1 MEWYFVGADFGQ
13 SRDYTAIAVL
23 ERAETAGKFDHMV
36 RAHEKEIALRLRYLE
51 RIPLGTPDPD
61 VVERVVEVTR
71 NKQLAGRCHLA
82 VDGTGVGR
90 PVVDLLRRAGPDAI
104 LMPVTITGG
113 QVETMDQG
121 FYRVPKRDLIIG
133 LQVVLQRGGLQI
145 AAGLKF
151 GQKLV
156 EELMAVQVRV
166 SPAGNEQYAAWRE
179 GTHDDLVFAVAL
191 AYWSAAK
198 AYPNPGQ
205 GNDRWWTNA
214 HQDDAR
220 GMFRKWKAEEE
231 RKNGPG

>member
-1 MEWYFVGADFGQ
+1 MDWYFVGADFGQ

-23 ERAETAGKFDHMV
+23 ERTELLGNFDYVM
-36 RAHEKEIALRLRYLE
+36 RAHEREVALRLRYLE
-51 RIPLGTPDPD
+51 RIPLGTPYPE
-61 VVERVVEVTR
+61 VVDRVVQVTR
-71 NKQLAGRCHLA
+71 NSQLARRCHLA

-90 PVVDLLRRAGPDAI
+90 PVVDLLRRAKPDAI

-133 LQVVLQRGGLQI
+133 LQVLLQRGALQI
-145 AAGLKF
+145 AAGLPF

-156 EELMAVQVRV
+156 EELMAVEVRV

-191 AYWSAAK
+191 AYWSAVK
-198 AYPNPGQ
+198 AFPNPGQ
-205 GNDRWWTNA
+205 GNDRWWTSA
-214 HQDDAR
+214 HDEDAGR
-220 GMFRKWKAEEE
+220 MFRRWKAEEE
-231 RKNGPG
+231 RLNGHG